1 MSPGET
7 CCVGQLVLGL
17 QQLLQGPSASLVS
30 FTLQA
35 MVEHAFCT

>member
-7 CCVGQLVLGL
+7 CCVGQQVLDL
-17 QQLLQGPSASLVS
+17 QRLLQEPSASLVS

-35 MVEHAFCT
+35 TLEHAFCT